1 MSAAGGRG
9 AGQAGA
15 AALVPEPPSDD
26 PLLAGLAVLDEVDD
40 ELSEPD
46 DDEPASDELPLS
58 AAGVAV
64 SALDLG
70 DAALEEPRLS
80 VL

>member
-1 MSAAGGRG
+1 M
-9 AGQAGA
+9 

-26 PLLAGLAVLDEVDD
+26 PLLAGVAVLDEVDE
-40 ELSEPD
+40 ELSDPD
-46 DDEPASDELPLS
+46 EDEPASDELPLS

-64 SALDLG
+64 SELDLG
-70 DAALEEPRLS
+70 AVALEEPRLS